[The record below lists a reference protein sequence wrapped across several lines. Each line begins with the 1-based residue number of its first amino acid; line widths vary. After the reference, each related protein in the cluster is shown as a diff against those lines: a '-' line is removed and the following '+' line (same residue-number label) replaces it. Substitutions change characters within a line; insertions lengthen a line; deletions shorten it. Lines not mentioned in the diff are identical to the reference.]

1 MGETPDDYIISLGSF
16 EASNE
21 TNVIVLSDVGRV
33 RIPNKNFGD
42 IVIRRTSASQ
52 CVLNYF
58 RAQDKHKSDLHKAP
72 SSTSALVA
80 NAGSHPI
87 QPSSIQMHL
96 RYHWGTDKEIL
107 CALGLWGLSL
117 GGSSANGGD
126 GLGPM
131 YFFWRR
137 RRYMVAML
145 AFFGFFNVYALR
157 VNFSVAIVAM
167 TSNRTVEENGTI
179 VEYGPE
185 FDWDSKTQ
193 GLLLSSFFFG
203 YICTQILGGWLASR
217 IGGNKVYGIGIAAT
231 SILTIVMPAV
241 TYFPDHA
248 VIPMII
254 LVRVV
259 EGLFEHKGTRLS
271 RTCYSAVCDIDEEQG
286 YFGPVTAL
294 SVTETRSKKS
304 MAFYPALFQGVT
316 YPCIHAVWARWAPP
330 LERSRMASLAFAGSY
345 VGTVVSLPV
354 CGVLANELG
363 WPSIFYVFG
372 VVGLIWFIIWMY
384 VVKEGP
390 EMDPKISPQELEY
403 LQNILGQTDKSV
415 FTLGAEKVLANREV
429 DLRESTHTSREM
441 GHTLNLVHPW
451 RAFFTSMPVW
461 AVIVAHFCENWG
473 FYTLL
478 TQLPTFMKDAL
489 EFNLKKAGF
498 MSALPYLVMA
508 IVLSFS
514 GQLADYLITNKYLN
528 TSQINCER
536 YEALTGGFSAKQWM
550 DRVSGMGSHKLAAEV
565 FSGYYGLAQH
575 MARKLFT
582 CSAFMGQAVFMLMT
596 CFLLTP
602 TGAVSCLTAAVGLG
616 AFAWSGFSVNHLD
629 IAPQHASVLMGLSN
643 TVATLPGIISPSITG
658 ILVQNKTVDEWRVV
672 FYMASFIY
680 LFGALFYGVFSSGEI
695 QPWAEHKNNQDR
707 TKIDDK

>member
-1 MGETPDDYIISLGSF
+1 
-16 EASNE
+16 
-21 TNVIVLSDVGRV
+21 
-33 RIPNKNFGD
+33 
-42 IVIRRTSASQ
+42 
-52 CVLNYF
+52 
-58 RAQDKHKSDLHKAP
+58 
-72 SSTSALVA
+72 
-80 NAGSHPI
+80 
-87 QPSSIQMHL
+87 
-96 RYHWGTDKEIL
+96 
-107 CALGLWGLSL
+107 
-117 GGSSANGGD
+117 
-126 GLGPM
+126 M

-167 TSNRTVEENGTI
+167 TSNRTVEENGTN
-179 VEYGPE
+179 VEYAYLTNLMSSVSLFRLSTMFIVGVPCSVPCVERLFHLGSRMDCAVRGTFVSPRFSDLCSSLVCLVVCRAWNVCFTSVLGLMFVISVPCSVPYVERLFHHGSQMDGPE
-185 FDWDSKTQ
+185 FDWDSKIQ

-217 IGGNKVYGIGIAAT
+217 VGGNKVYGIGIAAT

-259 EGLFEHKGTRLS
+259 EGLFERCDKNTKASTSFLLYDCSKISPENKGTRLLQ
-271 RTCYSAVCDIDEEQG
+271 TCNSAICDRDEEQG
-286 YFGPVTAL
+286 YFGPVPAL
-294 SVTETRSKKS
+294 PVTWRSRALPVTETWTFSSAYLIRGPVRKSNSSFRLSETGVSTDPLTSPPPNSRLPKDSTWIKERSES
-304 MAFYPALFQGVT
+304 PGVT

-354 CGVLANELG
+354 CGLLANELG

-403 LQNILGQTDKSV
+403 LQNILGQTDK
-415 FTLGAEKVLANREV
+415 
-429 DLRESTHTSREM
+429 
-441 GHTLNLVHPW
+441 NLVHPW

-478 TQLPTFMKDAL
+478 TQLPTFMKGKLLNLTPDAL

-528 TSQINCER
+528 TSQTSN
-536 YEALTGGFSAKQWM
+536 M
-550 DRVSGMGSHKLAAEV
+550 
-565 FSGYYGLAQH
+565 
-575 MARKLFT
+575 
-582 CSAFMGQAVFMLMT
+582 CSLSAVFMLMT

-643 TVATLPGIISPSITG
+643 TMATLPGIISPSITG
-658 ILVQNKTVDEWRVV
+658 ILVQNKTVNEWRVV

-680 LFGALFYGVFSSGEI
+680 LFGALFYGAFSSGEI
-695 QPWAEHKNNQDR
+695 QPWAEHKINQDR
-707 TKIDDK
+707 TKIDEK

>member
-1 MGETPDDYIISLGSF
+1 
-16 EASNE
+16 
-21 TNVIVLSDVGRV
+21 
-33 RIPNKNFGD
+33 
-42 IVIRRTSASQ
+42 
-52 CVLNYF
+52 
-58 RAQDKHKSDLHKAP
+58 
-72 SSTSALVA
+72 
-80 NAGSHPI
+80 
-87 QPSSIQMHL
+87 
-96 RYHWGTDKEIL
+96 
-107 CALGLWGLSL
+107 
-117 GGSSANGGD
+117 
-126 GLGPM
+126 M

-167 TSNRTVEENGTI
+167 TSNRTVEENGTN

-185 FDWDSKTQ
+185 FDWDSKIQ

-217 IGGNKVYGIGIAAT
+217 VGGNKVYGIGIAAT

-259 EGLFEHKGTRLS
+259 EGLFE
-271 RTCYSAVCDIDEEQG
+271 
-286 YFGPVTAL
+286 
-294 SVTETRSKKS
+294 
-304 MAFYPALFQGVT
+304 GVT

-354 CGVLANELG
+354 CGLLANELG

-403 LQNILGQTDKSV
+403 LQNILGQTDK
-415 FTLGAEKVLANREV
+415 
-429 DLRESTHTSREM
+429 
-441 GHTLNLVHPW
+441 NLVHPW

-528 TSQINCER
+528 TSQ
-536 YEALTGGFSAKQWM
+536 
-550 DRVSGMGSHKLAAEV
+550 
-565 FSGYYGLAQH
+565 
-575 MARKLFT
+575 ARKLFT

-643 TVATLPGIISPSITG
+643 TMATLPGIISPSITG

-680 LFGALFYGVFSSGEI
+680 LFGALFYGAFSSGEI
-695 QPWAEHKNNQDR
+695 QPWAEHKINQDR
-707 TKIDDK
+707 TKIDEK

>member
-1 MGETPDDYIISLGSF
+1 MYDFTY
-16 EASNE
+16 
-21 TNVIVLSDVGRV
+21 
-33 RIPNKNFGD
+33 
-42 IVIRRTSASQ
+42 
-52 CVLNYF
+52 
-58 RAQDKHKSDLHKAP
+58 
-72 SSTSALVA
+72 
-80 NAGSHPI
+80 
-87 QPSSIQMHL
+87 
-96 RYHWGTDKEIL
+96 
-107 CALGLWGLSL
+107 
-117 GGSSANGGD
+117 SSATVGD

-167 TSNRTVEENGTI
+167 TSNRTVKENGTI
-179 VEYGPE
+179 VEYMYFWFGISLSPVSKIAERHQMMITSSLADAYYECPEEGERDPCVLANLFQGKQCPLPPWFHHHCANLVTVYKNDLQRSLRNELIQFAAQVLNMKEIYKDSFKVNALSAFTGPE

-217 IGGNKVYGIGIAAT
+217 VGGNKVYGIGIAAT

-259 EGLFEHKGTRLS
+259 EGLFE
-271 RTCYSAVCDIDEEQG
+271 
-286 YFGPVTAL
+286 
-294 SVTETRSKKS
+294 
-304 MAFYPALFQGVT
+304 GVT

-345 VGTVVSLPV
+345 VGTVVSLPI
-354 CGVLANELG
+354 CGILANELG

-390 EMDPKISPQELEY
+390 EMDPKISPQELDY
-403 LQNILGQTDKSV
+403 LQNILGQTDK
-415 FTLGAEKVLANREV
+415 
-429 DLRESTHTSREM
+429 
-441 GHTLNLVHPW
+441 NLVHPW
-451 RAFFTSMPVW
+451 RKFFTSMPVW

-528 TSQINCER
+528 TSQINCMR
-536 YEALTGGFSAKQWM
+536 YEAMTGGFSVKQRLDRFPPLEKKIVYTCSFEDILQEVWAKY
-550 DRVSGMGSHKLAAEV
+550 SHHFIVCDNNFLWQENIFTSLRHQNIRDFDFVIK
-565 FSGYYGLAQH
+565 GYKYIQNVLKICSNRNV
-575 MARKLFT
+575 RKLFT

-643 TVATLPGIISPSITG
+643 TMATLPGIISPSITG
-658 ILVQNKTVDEWRVV
+658 ILVQNK
-672 FYMASFIY
+672 
-680 LFGALFYGVFSSGEI
+680 
-695 QPWAEHKNNQDR
+695 
-707 TKIDDK
+707 

>member
-1 MGETPDDYIISLGSF
+1 MYDFTY
-16 EASNE
+16 
-21 TNVIVLSDVGRV
+21 
-33 RIPNKNFGD
+33 
-42 IVIRRTSASQ
+42 
-52 CVLNYF
+52 
-58 RAQDKHKSDLHKAP
+58 
-72 SSTSALVA
+72 
-80 NAGSHPI
+80 
-87 QPSSIQMHL
+87 
-96 RYHWGTDKEIL
+96 
-107 CALGLWGLSL
+107 
-117 GGSSANGGD
+117 SSATGGD

-167 TSNRTVEENGTI
+167 TSNRTVKENGTI
-179 VEYGPE
+179 VEYMYFWFGISLSPVSKIAGRHQRMITSSLADAYYECPEEGERGPCLCREGKQCPLPPWFHRHCANLVIVYKNDLQRSLRNELIQFAAQVLNMKENYKDSFKVNALSAFTGPE

-217 IGGNKVYGIGIAAT
+217 VGGNKVYGIGIAAT

-259 EGLFEHKGTRLS
+259 EGLFE
-271 RTCYSAVCDIDEEQG
+271 
-286 YFGPVTAL
+286 
-294 SVTETRSKKS
+294 
-304 MAFYPALFQGVT
+304 GVT

-345 VGTVVSLPV
+345 VGTVVSLPI
-354 CGVLANELG
+354 CGILANELG
-363 WPSIFYVFG
+363 WPSIFYVF
-372 VVGLIWFIIWMY
+372 
-384 VVKEGP
+384 
-390 EMDPKISPQELEY
+390 
-403 LQNILGQTDKSV
+403 
-415 FTLGAEKVLANREV
+415 
-429 DLRESTHTSREM
+429 
-441 GHTLNLVHPW
+441 
-451 RAFFTSMPVW
+451 
-461 AVIVAHFCENWG
+461 
-473 FYTLL
+473 
-478 TQLPTFMKDAL
+478 DAL

-528 TSQINCER
+528 TSQ
-536 YEALTGGFSAKQWM
+536 
-550 DRVSGMGSHKLAAEV
+550 V
-565 FSGYYGLAQH
+565 
-575 MARKLFT
+575 RKLFT

-643 TVATLPGIISPSITG
+643 TMATLPGIISPSITG
-658 ILVQNKTVDEWRVV
+658 ILVQNKTVDEWRVI
-672 FYMASFIY
+672 FYMASSIY
-680 LFGALFYGVFSSGEI
+680 LFGALFYGAFSSGQI
-695 QPWAEHKNNQDR
+695 QPWAEHKNNNQDR
-707 TKIDDK
+707 TKIDEK